1 VTALVFAWLWHIAD
15 ACGCDKKDG
24 FFKKYLRMFA
34 EMKNMRNFALA

>member
-1 VTALVFAWLWHIAD
+1 MAALVFAWLRHVVDVEA
-15 ACGCDKKDG
+15 GDKKVG